1 MIILLL
7 RRGIEQVVVRGAD
20 MQDGSIYSPAYNDD
34 DYDDMTCYESIYA
47 MIE

>member
-20 MQDGSIYSPAYNDD
+20 MEDGSIYSPMYNDD
-34 DYDDMTCYESIYA
+34 DDDDIPYK
-47 MIE
+47 